1 MCGCGNGG
9 FHGGRGGSRN
19 GGYRGKKICS
29 MSGVVKLDILPSV
42 VINVLMLATTG
53 RRSMRMPLLLATMLT
68 PNGILISVP
77 LITLLLSWT
86 N

>member
-19 GGYRGKKICS
+19 GGYGGKKICS

-53 RRSMRMPLLLATMLT
+53 RRSM
-68 PNGILISVP
+68 
-77 LITLLLSWT
+77 
-86 N
+86 